1 MHQLSCNPEATGEAT
16 GLSPPFLQCIF
27 AFYRYEVSERHIN
40 VFLVRNALR
49 NYLGQCSILEH
60 SWDTYILYNTVSC
73 AKKTEVSSDNAREE
87 SNLAAVRKNDFMA
100 AS

>member
-27 AFYRYEVSERHIN
+27 AFYRYEVSER
-40 VFLVRNALR
+40 
-49 NYLGQCSILEH
+49 Y
-60 SWDTYILYNTVSC
+60 TYILYITVSC
-73 AKKTEVSSDNAREE
+73 AKKPEVSSGNAREE